1 MLKPRESDRFRR
13 DLRRM
18 KRRGKDLEKL
28 KKVVRLL
35 VEEQL
40 LPDSYRDHNL
50 VGDWSGY
57 RDCHIESDWLLLY
70 RIDRDEKILTLART
84 GTRSDLFKN

>member
-1 MLKPRESDRFRR
+1 MLKPQESSRFRR

-18 KRRGKDLEKL
+18 KKRGKDLEKL

-40 LPDSYRDHNL
+40 LPD
-50 VGDWSGY
+50 
-57 RDCHIESDWLLLY
+57 
-70 RIDRDEKILTLART
+70 
-84 GTRSDLFKN
+84 RSRS

>member
-1 MLKPRESDRFRR
+1 MLIPQESTRFRR

-35 VEEQL
+35 VEEQI
-40 LPDSYRDHNL
+40 LPDRYRDHNL

-70 RIDRDEKILTLART
+70 NIDRDEEILTLART
-84 GTRSDLFKN
+84 GTNSDLFKN

>member
-1 MLKPRESDRFRR
+1 MLRPKESSRFRR
-13 DLRRM
+13 DLRLM

-40 LPDSYRDHNL
+40 LPDRYRDHSL

-70 RIDRDEKILTLART
+70 KIDQDDKILTLART
-84 GTRSDLFKN
+84 GTPG

>member
-1 MLKPRESDRFRR
+1 MLKPQESSRFRR

-40 LPDSYRDHNL
+40 LPDNYRDHSL

-70 RIDRDEKILTLART
+70 RIDLDEKILTLART
-84 GTRSDLFKN
+84 GTHSDLFKN